1 MKKLL
6 VATLLAS
13 ISLSAAAAE
22 KIRFATEASYPPF
35 EFVDDKNQIQGFDI
49 DLANALCKEIKA
61 ECSFSNQGFDSLV
74 PGLKFRRFDAVIAAL
89 DVTPERLEQVAF
101 THTYYDNSAQFIAPK
116 GKVADIAAL
125 KDQKVGM
132 QNGTTHQK
140 FLLEK
145 HPEIKSVAYDSY
157 QNAILD
163 LKSGRINA
171 VFGDTAVVAEWLKK
185 NDDLETVGD
194 KITDDAYFGTGFA
207 IAVNQK
213 NTDLVE
219 KLNTA
224 LEKIKQ
230 DGTYKAIYDKWFQK

>member
-35 EFVDDKNQIQGFDI
+35 EFIDANNQIQGFDI

-61 ECSFSNQGFDSLV
+61 ECTFSNQSFDSLV
-74 PGLKFRRFDAVIAAL
+74 PGLKFRRFEAAIAAM
-89 DVTPERLEQVAF
+89 DVTPERQQQVTF
-101 THTYYDNSAQFIAPK
+101 TNTYYDNSAQFIAMK
-116 GKVADIAAL
+116 GKVADLAAL
-125 KDQKVGM
+125 KGQKVGM
-132 QNGTTHQK
+132 QNGSTHQK
-140 FLLEK
+140 YLLEK
-145 HPEIKSVAYDSY
+145 HTDIKPVAYDSY

-185 NDDLETVGD
+185 NEDLASVGE
-194 KITDDAYFGTGFA
+194 KVTDNAYFGTGFA
-207 IAVNQK
+207 IALNQK
-213 NTDLVE
+213 NTDLRD
-219 KLNTA
+219 KMNAA

>member
-6 VATLLAS
+6 LATLLAS
-13 ISLSAAAAE
+13 MTFTAAAE
-22 KIRFATEASYPPF
+22 EKISFATEASYPPF
-35 EFVDDKNQIQGFDI
+35 EYVDANNQIQGFDI
-49 DLANALCKEIKA
+49 DLAKALCAEIKA
-61 ECSFSNQGFDSLV
+61 ECTFSNQSFDSLV
-74 PGLKFRRFDAVIAAL
+74 PGLKFRRFDAAIAAM
-89 DVTPERLEQVAF
+89 DVTPERQEQVAF
-101 THTYYDNSAQFIAPK
+101 TNTYYDNSATFIAPK

-125 KDQKVGM
+125 KGQKVGM

-140 FLLEK
+140 YLLEK
-145 HPEIKSVAYDSY
+145 HTEIKPSAYDSY

-185 NDDLETVGD
+185 NDDLATVGD

-213 NTDLVE
+213 NTELRD
-219 KLNTA
+219 KLNAA

-230 DGTYKAIYDKWFQK
+230 NGTYQAIYNKWF

>member
-13 ISLSAAAAE
+13 LSLSAAAAE

-35 EFVDDKNQIQGFDI
+35 EFVDAKNQIQGFDI
-49 DLANALCKEIKA
+49 DLANALCKELQA
-61 ECSFSNQGFDSLV
+61 ECTFANQGFDSLV
-74 PGLKFRRFDAVIAAL
+74 PGLKFRRFDAAIAAM

-101 THTYYDNSAQFIAPK
+101 TNTYYDNSAQFIAIK
-116 GKVADIAAL
+116 GKVADLAAL
-125 KDQKVGM
+125 KGQKVGM

-140 FLLEK
+140 YLLEK
-145 HPEIKSVAYDSY
+145 HTEITPVAYDSY

-185 NDDLETVGD
+185 NDDLTSVSD
-194 KITDDAYFGTGFA
+194 RVTDNAYFGTGFA

-213 NTDLVE
+213 NTDLRD
-219 KLNTA
+219 KLNAA
-224 LEKIKQ
+224 LDKIKK
-230 DGTYKAIYDKWFQK
+230 DGTYQTIYNKWFQK

>member
-35 EFVDDKNQIQGFDI
+35 EFIDANNQIQGFDI

-61 ECSFSNQGFDSLV
+61 ECTFSNQSFDSLV
-74 PGLKFRRFDAVIAAL
+74 PGLKFRRFEAAIAAM
-89 DVTPERLEQVAF
+89 DVTPERQQQVTF
-101 THTYYDNSAQFIAPK
+101 TNTYYDNSAQFIAMK
-116 GKVADIAAL
+116 GKVADLAAL
-125 KDQKVGM
+125 KGQKVGM
-132 QNGTTHQK
+132 QNGSTHQK
-140 FLLEK
+140 YLLEK
-145 HPEIKSVAYDSY
+145 HTDIKPVAYDSY

-185 NDDLETVGD
+185 NDDLASVGE
-194 KITDDAYFGTGFA
+194 KVTDNAYFGTGFA
-207 IAVNQK
+207 IALNQK
-213 NTDLVE
+213 NTDLRD
-219 KLNTA
+219 KMNAA